1 MGRFARLTV
10 LLVVVG
16 LAVAAGAVVW
26 GLSRFE
32 RPGPSTADTT
42 LIVPRGAGVTAI
54 ARQLGRAGVV
64 EHPLVFALGTR
75 LFAGGRPLRAG
86 EYRFP
91 AGVSARAAMQRMLD
105 GDSMQRRLVVAEGL
119 TAVEVLALVAAAEGL
134 EGEAPPAAEG
144 ALLPETYF
152 YSWGDDR
159 ADLVA
164 RMAAAMQATLAEL
177 WAARAPGLP
186 LDSAAAALTLAS
198 IVEKETALAAER
210 PRVAAVFLNRLRRGM
225 PLQSDPTVI
234 YALTGGDGALDR
246 PLLRA
251 DLAAPSPYNT
261 YLNAGLPPGPIANP
275 GRASI
280 AAVLQPA
287 ATREL
292 YFVADGN
299 GGHAFAETLDEHNRN
314 VAAWRKRQALD
325 TIAPPP

>member
-1 MGRFARLTV
+1 MKASKRKG
-10 LLVVVG
+10 
-16 LAVAAGAVVW
+16 
-26 GLSRFE
+26 S
-32 RPGPSTADTT
+32 
-42 LIVPRGAGVTAI
+42 VPFS
-54 ARQLGRAGVV
+54 
-64 EHPLVFALGTR
+64 EHPLIFALGTR

-152 YSWGDDR
+152 YSWGDER
-159 ADLVA
+159 APLVA
-164 RMAAAMQATLAEL
+164 RMAAAMRETLAGL

-186 LDSAAAALTLAS
+186 LDSAEAALTLAS

-287 ATREL
+287 ETREL
-292 YFVADGN
+292 YFVADGQ

-314 VAAWRKRQALD
+314 VAAWRKLRAPD
-325 TIAPPP
+325 AAPPP

>member
-1 MGRFARLTV
+1 MA
-10 LLVVVG
+10 VG

-42 LIVPRGAGVTAI
+42 LVVPRGAGVTAI

-64 EHPLVFALGTR
+64 EHSLIFALGTR

-86 EYRFP
+86 EYLFP
-91 AGVSARAAMQRMLD
+91 AGIGARAAMQQMLD
-105 GDSMQRRLVVAEGL
+105 GRTVQRRLVVAEGL
-119 TAVEVLALVAAAEGL
+119 TAAEVLALVAAAEGL

-159 ADLVA
+159 AALVA
-164 RMAAAMQATLAEL
+164 RMAAAMQDTLAEL

-225 PLQSDPTVI
+225 KLQSDPTVI
-234 YALTGGDGALDR
+234 YALAGAGGALDR
-246 PLLRA
+246 PLTRA

-275 GRASI
+275 GRAAI

-314 VAAWRKRQALD
+314 VAAWRKLRAPD
-325 TIAPPP
+325 AAAPP